1 MSMFRSK
8 ASQLIELI
16 IPAGYAANQFFYF
29 QNQPQLQSVRGD
41 RMVYIQAISVYNSN
55 HLTASPLTA
64 GNNVASPTD
73 ITNGVLTLNVAGTL
87 LYQQIPLVD
96 LYVRLWITRLRRRW
110 VMRVTMTCF
119 YSVICLKWIGLKAM
133 CRRLPRLRTD
143 LFLICL
149 MSITS
154 GVLWMITRICSVY
167 ARGG

>member
-96 LYVRLWITRLRRRW
+96 LVRTAVDNQTAAAVGNARNH
-110 VMRVTMTCF
+110 
-119 YSVICLKWIGLKAM
+119 
-133 CRRLPRLRTD
+133 D
-143 LFLICL
+143 LFLFRDLFEVDWTKSYVQTLTTIADGPFSYL
-149 MSITS
+149 FNVHYKW
-154 GVLWMITRICSVY
+154 GSVDDNPDM
-167 ARGG
+167 